1 MEFKQFEEIFKDAGF
16 TPRQIKKLQRRAYKE
31 YEDANGK
38 KIATGGQKQMSYD
51 FLITYLR
58 ELSNGELVDE
68 MQGICKASREQS
80 ERLYTALEQR

>member
-16 TPRQIKKLQRRAYKE
+16 TPRQVKKLQQRAYKE
-31 YEDANGK
+31 YESVNGK

-51 FLITYLR
+51 SLITYFR
-58 ELSNGELVDE
+58 GLSSGELIDE

-80 ERLYTALEQR
+80 ERLYATLEQ